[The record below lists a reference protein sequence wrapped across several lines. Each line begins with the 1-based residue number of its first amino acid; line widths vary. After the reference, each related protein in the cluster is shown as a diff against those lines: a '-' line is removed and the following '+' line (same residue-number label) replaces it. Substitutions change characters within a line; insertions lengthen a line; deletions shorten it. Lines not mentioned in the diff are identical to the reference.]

1 MIKNRVRKN
10 DGFTLAELMVV
21 LVILGL
27 LASIAIPQFFTVIKN
42 SQKKTDETNIR
53 IVESALELYRIEN
66 GEYPPGATDF
76 DGLIEVLHD
85 EGLIRQENIES
96 ANEREYEFYYNI
108 TDHTIERKEITSA
121 AD

>member
-1 MIKNRVRKN
+1 MIKDRVRKN

-27 LASIAIPQFFTVIKN
+27 LASIAIPQLFTVIKN

-96 ANEREYEFYYNI
+96 ANEREYELYYNV
-108 TDHTIERKEITSA
+108 TDHTIERKAITTA
-121 AD
+121 TE

>member
-1 MIKNRVRKN
+1 MIKDRVRKN

-66 GEYPPGATDF
+66 GEYPPSATTF
-76 DGLIEVLHD
+76 DGLIDVLHD
-85 EGLIRQENIES
+85 EGLIRQESIES
-96 ANEREYEFYYNI
+96 ANDREYELYYNV
-108 TDHTIERKEITSA
+108 TDHTIERKAITTA
-121 AD
+121 TE